1 MERGPVVLNVA
12 RAGFSEKLT
21 SKKKK
26 FQEVNLSS
34 TVQELPQANGK
45 AKRGVSPGSTGAGA

>member
-45 AKRGVSPGSTGAGA
+45 GQAWSVSWEHRSGA